1 MASLL
6 IGDVTGQVRNL
17 LKANKQDSY
26 LTDKEIYLLLKKHLA
41 VIMKRLDERGRL
53 TKFSSVFET
62 LDYVELCEV
71 DRVEAS
77 ACKWAPRSYSTMR
90 KTKLAMPMFTEGVY
104 GPMVNSITSVDGSVI
119 FKMIRN
125 QDIQRLIAGAS
136 DAKYNT
142 TKYCWYLNDRLYFVD
157 IDFPAVRVEGIF
169 EDDISAFKCCYEDRC
184 KRRQEQSLNVPDAI
198 LAESIG
204 NLLKEVMGTQAQK
217 ALEDPAHDNISPLK

>member
-1 MASLL
+1 MSQLL
-6 IGDVTGQVRNL
+6 IGDAVSQVRNL
-17 LKANKQDSY
+17 LKANKQDAY
-26 LTDKEIYLLLKKHLA
+26 LTDKELYLLLKKHLA
-41 VIMKRLDERGRL
+41 VIMKRLDEKGRL

-104 GPMVNSITSVDGSVI
+104 GPMVNSITSLDGSVI

-125 QDIQRLIAGAS
+125 QDIQRLISGAS

-142 TKYCWYLNDRLYFVD
+142 TKYCWYLNDRMYFVD
-157 IDFPAVRVEGIF
+157 IDYPAVRIEGIF

-184 KRRQEQSLNVPDAI
+184 KRRQEQSLNVPDFI
-198 LAESIG
+198 LADAMSA
-204 NLLKEVMGTQAQK
+204 LLKEIMGTQAQPSL
-217 ALEDPAHDNISPLK
+217 AD